1 MNVSLMNQSS
11 NYLIKSY
18 LESTH
23 EKPRTA
29 VDRVYEEILRRIVNL
44 ELPPGS
50 PLVRGELCAEYQVSQ
65 TPVRE
70 ALLRL
75 EQVGLI
81 NVRPQSGTEVAYID
95 VAQLEQNHFLRE
107 ALECEVVRRLS
118 EQQDQSLVEH
128 LRSIIDMQEQVAS
141 DDGDVMLFAKLD
153 ELFHRTMYEAL
164 GQLALFNL
172 VRSRSGH
179 MDRVRRL
186 HLPTEGKIRS
196 VLEGHRN
203 IISGIEQGNPELA
216 IDYMREH
223 LAGTI
228 ERVHSLKEEFPE
240 YFC

>member
-1 MNVSLMNQSS
+1 VNVNHMTQSS
-11 NYLIKSY
+11 HYLIKSY

-23 EKPRTA
+23 DKPRTA
-29 VDRVYEEILRRIVNL
+29 VDRVYEDILRRIVNL

-50 PLVRGELCAEYQVSQ
+50 PLVRSDLCSEYKVSQ

-75 EQVGLI
+75 EQLGLV

-95 VAQLEQNHFLRE
+95 IAQLEQNHFLRE
-107 ALECEVVRRLS
+107 ALECEVVKRLA
-118 EQQDQSLVEH
+118 EQCDQTLVSH
-128 LRSIIDMQEQVAS
+128 LRSVIEMQESVAVEG
-141 DDGDVMLFAKLD
+141 GDIMLFAKLD
-153 ELFHRTMYEAL
+153 ELFHRSMFEAV
-164 GQLALFNL
+164 GQSALYHL

-186 HLPTEGKIRS
+186 HLPSEGKIRD
-196 VLEGHRN
+196 VLKGHHN
-203 IISGIEQGNPELA
+203 IVTGIEQGNPEQA
-216 IDYMREH
+216 IKEMRDH

-228 ERVHSLKEEFPE
+228 ERVRVLKDEYPD